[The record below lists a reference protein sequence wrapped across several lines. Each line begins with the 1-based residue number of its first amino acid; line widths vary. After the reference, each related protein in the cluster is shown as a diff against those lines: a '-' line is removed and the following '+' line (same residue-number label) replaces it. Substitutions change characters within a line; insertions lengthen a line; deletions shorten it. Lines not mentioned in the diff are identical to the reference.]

1 MPIYEYKCK
10 RCRRVTEKF
19 YPVNQSP
26 ERVKCACGKMAKK
39 IISRGAIKCDSIN
52 DVKWLPSARE
62 ALQPDCELRT
72 KPIETRGQYNKYL
85 KDNNLV
91 CKG

>member
-19 YPVNQSP
+19 YTVNQSP

-39 IISRGAIKCDSIN
+39 ILSRGAIRCDSIN
-52 DVKWLPSARE
+52 DVSWLPSARMV
-62 ALQPDCELRT
+62 LQPDGER
-72 KPIETRGQYNKYL
+72 PIETRGQYNRYL